1 MKEITL
7 LILLIVS
14 PYLHSQVVANE
25 PDPLAVC
32 DINND
37 GIAFFDLTMADSQ
50 IIGGQTDV
58 VVTYHET
65 LSNAQ
70 SGIFPINSPYQN
82 FTNPQVIYPRVESI
96 LNADFDTTELLL
108 LALSLPD
115 TNSPE
120 PIVLI
125 DQNGDGF
132 EIFDL
137 TIREVDIADPS
148 LNYDF
153 YYFETEADVE
163 DITNSISNPTV
174 YVNLTTPSQT
184 IYIRV
189 EDPSIGCFTIENMLI
204 AVDNIPIVPEV
215 IEETFAVFD
224 DDGDG
229 FAIFD
234 LTTMVP
240 EITGGQT
247 GLEVTFYKTETDAEN
262 KTNFIEEP
270 EVYENIT
277 NPQTIYARTETI
289 YGSFA
294 LTTFTI
300 FADKNLSASSFE
312 LEEIDF
318 YPNPAQ
324 DFMHFK
330 IKDISEDFK
339 VEIIDLKGQRVYSKN
354 YASEISETV
363 SLNVS
368 NLNSG
373 IYFLKITSGKNQI
386 IKKVIKK

>member
-14 PYLHSQVVANE
+14 PYLHSQVGANE